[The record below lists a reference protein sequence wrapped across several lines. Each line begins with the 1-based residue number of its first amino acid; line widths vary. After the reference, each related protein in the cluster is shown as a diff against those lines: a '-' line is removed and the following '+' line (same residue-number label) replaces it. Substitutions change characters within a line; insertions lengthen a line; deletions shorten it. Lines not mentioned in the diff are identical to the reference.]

1 MSSVAFFD
9 PVSPLPYSSETLW
22 ETALPGTEASVV
34 RAADALNAYV
44 VQHNR
49 TKASGRYLPVDAIP
63 DVDQVVLIRDSR
75 ALKSVRENFPAARI
89 FLWLHDK
96 VRPGSKRGR
105 WLLSAAP
112 LLQELAVTIVC
123 VSNSHRK
130 DVEATLL
137 PASGGKRIRVVTIY
151 NPVDDRLAPDGTPV
165 DSSKLIYFSSP
176 NKGLAFAIDAFR
188 AMRSAIP
195 GLRLVVGNPGYK
207 AADCPQLPGL
217 EYLGPQPQW
226 RIHSE
231 VRSALCTFHPNFMIP
246 ETFGLVYAESKA
258 LGTPVLTHDFGAAA
272 EIVDDPGQVL
282 PVTMN
287 HKVYEG
293 LARALR
299 PRWRALPALF
309 AKRLGLFDPY
319 IEHISRWRQGARPIV
334 GPDPR
339 FRLTAVAKQW
349 RDLLAACP

>member
-9 PVSPLPYSSETLW
+9 PVSPRPYSSQTLL
-22 ETALPGTEASVV
+22 ESALPGTEASVV
-34 RAADALNAYV
+34 RVADALNAYV

-49 TKASGRYLPVDAIP
+49 TTASGRYLPVDAIP
-63 DVDQVVLIRDSR
+63 NVDQVVLIRDSR
-75 ALKSVRENFPAARI
+75 ALKSVREKFPAARI

-105 WLLSAAP
+105 WLLSAVP
-112 LLQELAVTIVC
+112 LLQELAVTIIC

-137 PASGGKRIRVVTIY
+137 PATGGKLIRVVTIY
-151 NPVDDRLAPDGTPV
+151 NPIDDSLAPDGTPV

-188 AMRSAIP
+188 ALRSAIP

-207 AADCPQLPGL
+207 AADCPQLSGL
-217 EYLGPQPQW
+217 EYLGPQAQS

-258 LGTPVLTHDFGAAA
+258 LGTPILTHDFGAAA
-272 EIVDDPGQVL
+272 EIVDDPRQLL
-282 PVTMN
+282 PVTTS
-287 HKVYEG
+287 HRAYEF

-309 AKRLGLFDPY
+309 ARRLGLFDPY
-319 IEHISRWRQGARPIV
+319 IEHISRWREGDRPVV

-339 FRLTAVAKQW
+339 FRLTVVAEQW
-349 RDLLAACP
+349 RDLLARDP

>member
-1 MSSVAFFD
+1 MSAVAFFD
-9 PVSPLPYSSETLW
+9 PVSPRPYSSETLL
-22 ETALPGTEASVV
+22 EAALPGTEASVV
-34 RAADALNAYV
+34 RIADALNACV

-49 TKASGRYLPVDAIP
+49 TEASGRYLPIDAIP
-63 DVDQVVLIRDSR
+63 NVDHVVVIRDSR
-75 ALKSVRENFPAARI
+75 ALKSVREKFPAARI

-105 WLLSAAP
+105 WLLSAVP
-112 LLQELAVTIVC
+112 LLREMAVTIVC

-137 PASGGKRIRVVTIY
+137 PATDGKRIRVVTIY
-151 NPVDDRLAPDGTPV
+151 NPIDDRLGPDRTPV

-195 GLRLVVGNPGYK
+195 HLRLVVGNPGYK

-217 EYLGPQPQW
+217 ECLGPQPQW

-231 VRSALCTFHPNFMIP
+231 VRSARCTFHPTFMIP

-258 LGTPVLTHDFGAAA
+258 IGTPVLTHDFGAAA
-272 EIVDDPGQVL
+272 EIVDDPEQVL
-282 PVTMN
+282 PVTMSY
-287 HKVYEG
+287 KAYEG
-293 LARALR
+293 LAHALR

-309 AKRLGLFDPY
+309 AKRLGLFD
-319 IEHISRWRQGARPIV
+319 S
-334 GPDPR
+334 
-339 FRLTAVAKQW
+339 
-349 RDLLAACP
+349 

>member
-9 PVSPLPYSSETLW
+9 PVSPRPYSSETLLKA
-22 ETALPGTEASVV
+22 ALPGTEASVV
-34 RAADALNAYV
+34 RVADALNAYV

-49 TKASGRYLPVDAIP
+49 KQASGRYLPVDALP
-63 DVDQVVLIRDSR
+63 DVDQVVVIRDSR
-75 ALKSVRENFPAARI
+75 ALKSAHEKFPAARI
-89 FLWLHDK
+89 YLWLHDK
-96 VRPGSKRGR
+96 VRPRSKRGR
-105 WLLSAAP
+105 WLISAVP
-112 LLQELAVTIVC
+112 FLQELGVTIVC
-123 VSNSHRK
+123 VSNSQRK
-130 DVEATLL
+130 DVEATLMS
-137 PASGGKRIRVVTIY
+137 ATRGKPVRVVTIY
-151 NPVDDRLAPDGTPV
+151 NPLDESLAPDGTPV

-188 AMRSAIP
+188 ALRSAIP
-195 GLRLVVGNPGYK
+195 GMRLVVGNPGYK
-207 AADCPQLPGL
+207 VAHCPQLNGL

-272 EIVDDPGQVL
+272 EIVDDPRQLL
-282 PVTMN
+282 PVTLS
-287 HKVYEG
+287 HKAYEG
-293 LARALR
+293 FARALR
-299 PRWRALPALF
+299 PRWRALPAMV
-309 AKRLGLFDPY
+309 AKRLGLFDAC
-319 IEHISRWRQGARPIV
+319 IEHISHWRQGGRPIV

-339 FRLTAVAKQW
+339 FRLTAVADQW

>member
-1 MSSVAFFD
+1 MSSIAFFD
-9 PVSPLPYSSETLW
+9 PVSPRPYSSKTLL
-22 ETALPGTEASVV
+22 ESALPGTEASVV
-34 RAADALNAYV
+34 RVADALNAYV

-49 TKASGRYLPVDAIP
+49 KEPSGRYLPLDAIP
-63 DVDQVVLIRDSR
+63 AVEQVVLIRDSR
-75 ALKSVRENFPAARI
+75 ALKAAREKFPAAR
-89 FLWLHDK
+89 FYLWLHDK
-96 VRPGSKRGR
+96 IRPGSKRGR
-105 WLLSAAP
+105 WLISTVP
-112 LLQELAVTIVC
+112 LLQELAVTIIC

-130 DVEATLL
+130 DVEATLM
-137 PASGGKRIRVVTIY
+137 PATRGKPIRVVTIY
-151 NPVDDRLAPDGTPV
+151 NPLDDGLAPDGTPV

-188 AMRSAIP
+188 ALRGAIP

-272 EIVDDPGQVL
+272 EIVDDPRQIL
-282 PVTMN
+282 PVTMG
-287 HKVYEG
+287 HKMYEG

-299 PRWRALPALF
+299 PRWRAVPALV

-319 IEHISRWRQGARPIV
+319 IERISRWRHGDRPVV

-339 FRLTAVAKQW
+339 FRLTAVAGQW
-349 RDLLAACP
+349 RDLLLN